1 MAAIFHPIL
10 NFNPTNPRELELPS
24 SLEDPSSPGE
34 VWPGG
39 VQGWTEETQGWT
51 EEGQV
56 WPGGVQGWTEG
67 GQGWTE
73 EGQEWPKENLG
84 DSYEGLLSGPDP
96 GANHQ
101 ASHLYV

>member
-51 EEGQV
+51 EEGQ
-56 WPGGVQGWTEG
+56 
-67 GQGWTE
+67 
-73 EGQEWPKENLG
+73 EWPKENLG